1 MFSNNLREMLSRNS
15 NVNFFD
21 GFGLQYSRMNLGG
34 FARNTLVHYDF
45 ASLFFCDFRYL
56 TWLMAGVSFQFI
68 AGILGRLNFFLNLLF
83 SSTLLSRFL
92 RSSFFVGS
100 NFGLNYKI
108 YSHLFWKKNRVIF
121 RDDSEFDSCGEL
133 SRFKGYLLR
142 TTANTF
148 VGDLSFSIA
157 QQFSA
162 LQLSGNFTAGLGGK
176 AAAALT
182 RASSEVFFYGNG
194 GVLFN
199 YDVDGALC
207 EDSFAAKSCIF
218 VARRGVTKQPLPIF
232 LARLSN
238 RRVVGSLV
246 RSKNGSIAGL
256 VAVLGRRFRAK
267 YFTRLL
273 NAGLPVRSQNTRFML
288 FKRITGSFCGQYLRG
303 MLRHR
308 APVFIAAATLHNYH
322 ETNRVGLARLRPVL
336 SFERRNL
343 VSFLKRLVGVVDLTF
358 FRTLRA
364 SKSYCLAYNTY
375 KQDCSKFLVGI
386 RGIRPLK
393 LFAHAKRIGLWPK
406 NLKLWPVRARHK
418 QPPFKLITYRHSRA
432 VLLKSN
438 KVKMPPGIFSRENY
452 ESMNLIW
459 DFPHQNYKFARV
471 NAFQHLRA

>member
-1 MFSNNLREMLSRNS
+1 MFSNNLRESLSRNS
-15 NVNFFD
+15 NVSFFD
-21 GFGLQYSRMNLGG
+21 GFGLQYSRINLGG
-34 FARNTLVHYDF
+34 FARNALAHNDF

-56 TWLMAGVSFQFI
+56 TWLMAGLSFQFI

-121 RDDSEFDSCGEL
+121 CDDSEFDGCGGL

-148 VGDLSFSIA
+148 VSDLSFSIA
-157 QQFSA
+157 QQFSV
-162 LQLSGNFTAGLGGK
+162 LQLSGNFTAGPGDK
-176 AAAALT
+176 AAVALT
-182 RASSEVFFYGNG
+182 RAPSEVFFYGNG

-207 EDSFAAKSCIF
+207 EDSFAARSRIF
-218 VARRGVTKQPLPIF
+218 VACRSVTKQPLPIF
-232 LARLSN
+232 SVRLSN

-246 RSKNGSIAGL
+246 RSKSDSIVGL

-273 NAGLPVRSQNTRFML
+273 NANLRSRSQNTRFTL
-288 FKRITGSFCGQYLRG
+288 VKRIIGSSCGQYLRG
-303 MLRHR
+303 ILRHR
-308 APVFIAAATLHNYH
+308 ASVFIAAATLHNSH
-322 ETNRVGLARLRPVL
+322 ENNRAGVARLRPVL
-336 SFERRNL
+336 AFERRNL

-358 FRTLRA
+358 FRTSRT
-364 SKSYCLAYNTY
+364 SKSYCLAYYTY
-375 KQDCSKFLVGI
+375 KQDCSKFLAGI

-406 NLKLWPVRARHK
+406 NLKL
-418 QPPFKLITYRHSRA
+418 
-432 VLLKSN
+432 
-438 KVKMPPGIFSRENY
+438 
-452 ESMNLIW
+452 
-459 DFPHQNYKFARV
+459 
-471 NAFQHLRA
+471 